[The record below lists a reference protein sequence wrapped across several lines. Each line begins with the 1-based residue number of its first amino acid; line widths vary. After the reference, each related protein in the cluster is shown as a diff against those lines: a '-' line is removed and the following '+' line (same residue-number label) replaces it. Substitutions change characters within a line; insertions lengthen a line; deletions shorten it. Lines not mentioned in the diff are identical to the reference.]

1 MNSTQKITLALLIS
15 APLISLGII
24 SSGVQASPLRNVLLS
39 VNLLAWAALVV
50 SYPFAVLKT
59 GIAPGTQ
66 PSSRSYRTR
75 DPAGFWTG
83 LVAITMFLIAIFIT
97 VCFLSSIAWYRRGA

>member
-1 MNSTQKITLALLIS
+1 MNPARKIALALLIS

-24 SSGVQASPLRNVLLS
+24 ASGIQASPLRNFLLS
-39 VNLLAWAALVV
+39 VNLLVWAALVA
-50 SYPFAVLKT
+50 SYPIAVLKT

-75 DPAGFWTG
+75 NPAGFWTG
-83 LVAITMFLIAIFIT
+83 LVAITMLLVAIFIAI
-97 VCFLSSIAWYRRGA
+97 CFLSSIAWHHRGA